1 MPVFTISACAARCAR
16 TIRARQT
23 ICGLFK
29 TPTLRNVATRKAFFH
44 NGVFRSLE
52 QVLHFYVERET
63 DPARW
68 YAKLPDG
75 ETERYDD
82 LPVQYRGNVD
92 VVDAPYDRKI
102 GEKPALDDAEIADII
117 AFLGT
122 LTDGY
127 QPAPAT
133 P

>member
-1 MPVFTISACAARCAR
+1 M
-16 TIRARQT
+16 
-23 ICGLFK
+23 
-29 TPTLRNVATRKAFFH
+29 
-44 NGVFRSLE
+44 
-52 QVLHFYVERET
+52 
-63 DPARW
+63 
-68 YAKLPDG
+68 PDG

-102 GEKPALDDAEIADII
+102 GEKPAFDDAEIADII